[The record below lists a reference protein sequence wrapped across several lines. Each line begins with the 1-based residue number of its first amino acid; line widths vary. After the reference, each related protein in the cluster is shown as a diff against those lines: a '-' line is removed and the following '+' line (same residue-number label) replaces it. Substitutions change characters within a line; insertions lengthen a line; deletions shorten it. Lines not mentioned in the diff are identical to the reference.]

1 MAGSGVSG
9 KGREEP
15 RLPQIL
21 CSLCMVVVDEMD
33 LGELELLFPGS
44 LGELEL
50 LFPGSLGE
58 LDLLFPG
65 SLKVSV
71 AQRMCCQVFLLMHIL
86 GEGAVITSVVVFLF
100 LTLLISFPPSLGFQ
114 QYDYLWICRS
124 EIAW

>member
-33 LGELELLFPGS
+33 

-100 LTLLISFPPSLGFQ
+100 LTLFLISFPSSLGFQ